1 MNLIGSNDGISPR
14 HPPTPSGIRIPHREL
29 LDFLSPLT
37 SKLKTIA
44 ITLNG
49 LRFLAACRLALLV
62 GYRRTGVHRPA
73 GPGGS
78 SGEMAG
84 QKEITA
90 RPAISPRPSLAR
102 ISGASSSRKI

>member
-1 MNLIGSNDGISPR
+1 MTGFRPVTLLLRRAFASPTVSFLISCAFD
-14 HPPTPSGIRIPHREL
+14 
-29 LDFLSPLT
+29 
-37 SKLKTIA
+37 LKTQNYA

-62 GYRRTGVHRPA
+62 GYGRTGVHRPA

-102 ISGASSSRKI
+102 ISGAS